1 MSRGLGRIQ
10 RELEGIFDTKQ
21 IVDQTYSVRDLC
33 RAIYGQDE
41 KRHRVAVL
49 RGIKCIIKRNP
60 WIGQF
65 YSGKECCFCDCRSLH
80 AYAVMM
86 HRYNN
91 DSHEEAAER
100 LRYDLQHPGQFNTI
114 KEKMTPETGLWWL
127 YCELA
132 KAKWWTYDQAQ
143 AKELEA
149 RYEAA
154 LKKDQAIREAQ
165 IAMVRA
171 QLSR

>member
-1 MSRGLGRIQ
+1 MM
-10 RELEGIFDTKQ
+10 
-21 IVDQTYSVRDLC
+21 C
-33 RAIYGQDE
+33 RYD
-41 KRHRVAVL
+41 
-49 RGIKCIIKRNP
+49 
-60 WIGQF
+60 
-65 YSGKECCFCDCRSLH
+65 
-80 AYAVMM
+80 
-86 HRYNN
+86 N
-91 DSHEEAAER
+91 DSHEEAEQR
-100 LRYDLQHPGQFNTI
+100 LRYDLEHPSQFNTI
-114 KEKMTPETGLWWL
+114 KENMTPERGLWWL